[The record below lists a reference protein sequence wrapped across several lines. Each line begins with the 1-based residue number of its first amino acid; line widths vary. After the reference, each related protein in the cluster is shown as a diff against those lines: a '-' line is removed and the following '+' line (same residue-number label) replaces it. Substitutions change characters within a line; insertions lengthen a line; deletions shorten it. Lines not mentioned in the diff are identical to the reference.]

1 MTTVAIIVGAV
12 IGLGIIW
19 CFVALIDKLNRWI
32 KDDDDDD

>member
-1 MTTVAIIVGAV
+1 MITVSVIVGAV

-19 CFVALIDKLNRWI
+19 CFVALFDRINRWI